1 MITSAQPRNSKA
13 RAAQGPIS
21 VTPVTVWTGSAVISS
36 AVARAWRVAEHRL
49 VQQQEPVQRFSM
61 DKIPVSA
68 RRSPHQAVV
77 WTAPVM
83 VRVPA
88 HTMIRE
94 LNAELQLARGAI
106 FTTLEAVM
114 ALVLA

>member
-1 MITSAQPRNSKA
+1 MTVFAQPRNSKA

-36 AVARAWRVAEHRL
+36 AVVRVWPVMEHRR

-68 RRSPHQAVV
+68 RRSPHRVVV

-83 VRVPA
+83 VQVVA